1 MAELLYRNCGS
12 ATPTHGMGYAARSFP
27 FTKSA
32 SSCALACSAVA
43 IPASIDQNDAGV
55 TTLTKKSVDLFGSR
69 SQNTPSASSQSLA
82 VTAARV
88 AAARA
93 FHAAASVGLHRT
105 ENKKE
110 VKIRKCSTVQKVV
123 VHTDLYDV
131 TSVIAPEHAVIHGCA
146 CIQMGE

>member
-1 MAELLYRNCGS
+1 MAVKILEIS
-12 ATPTHGMGYAARSFP
+12 AA
-27 FTKSA
+27 
-32 SSCALACSAVA
+32 SAV
-43 IPASIDQNDAGV
+43 PPVASMRA
-55 TTLTKKSVDLFGSR
+55 LT
-69 SQNTPSASSQSLA
+69 
-82 VTAARV
+82 
-88 AAARA
+88 
-93 FHAAASVGLHRT
+93 AASVGLHRT